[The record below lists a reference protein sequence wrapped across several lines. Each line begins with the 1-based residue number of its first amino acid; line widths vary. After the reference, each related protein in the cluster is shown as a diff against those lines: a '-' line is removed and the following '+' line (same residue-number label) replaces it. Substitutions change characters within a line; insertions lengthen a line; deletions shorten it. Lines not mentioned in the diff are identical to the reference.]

1 MFDLWRLLIQFVF
14 RVTWG
19 LALALGVTSSRQV
32 TSGYFQKHLW
42 VLMGLNTLASLAIYS
57 QRTRLSRDGLGSGL
71 LLSLGIGLAVASYV
85 GSVCWLAERA
95 RAGRWS
101 LAVISLVALG
111 ASYAVV
117 PWSALLAPSGTEGRA
132 ASVNASGAASNAEG
146 GVERASDWVVRCL
159 TVSDLVTSGLFL
171 GLILAAMFLGH
182 WYLNTPTMQLAPL
195 RKLVVLLAVSIV
207 LRGIVSAV
215 GVWLRSRYAAELPT
229 EFWIFLSLRWL
240 AGLVGTLAIALL
252 TWQTLKIP
260 NTQSAT
266 GLLYAGVVLAFI
278 GELTSQLMSAGQ
290 WCPV

>member
-19 LALALGVTSSRQV
+19 LALAMGVTSPRLV

-57 QRTRLSRDGLGSGL
+57 QRTRLSSDGLASGL

-101 LAVISLVALG
+101 LLLISLAALV
-111 ASYAVV
+111 ASYSIV
-117 PWSALLAPSGTEGRA
+117 PWSALLAPGAGE
-132 ASVNASGAASNAEG
+132 GAAA
-146 GVERASDWVVRCL
+146 RASEWVVRCL

-195 RKLVVLLAVSIV
+195 RKLVVLLALSIV
-207 LRGIVSAV
+207 LRGLVSAV
-215 GVWLRSRYAAELPT
+215 GVWLRSRYNAELPT

-240 AGLVGTLAIALL
+240 AGLVGTLAIAVL